1 MIEKNASV
9 TWKISENL
17 SELQEEEI
25 IFKNEV
31 SVRDFWDNI
40 IHNSMWIFVVP
51 EGEEREGEKANT
63 IWCFLHMESK
73 KETKENKTETNSNT
87 EKKMLFV
94 SLEMDGCWSK

>member
-40 IHNSMWIFVVP
+40 IHNSM
-51 EGEEREGEKANT
+51 
-63 IWCFLHMESK
+63 
-73 KETKENKTETNSNT
+73 
-87 EKKMLFV
+87 
-94 SLEMDGCWSK
+94 